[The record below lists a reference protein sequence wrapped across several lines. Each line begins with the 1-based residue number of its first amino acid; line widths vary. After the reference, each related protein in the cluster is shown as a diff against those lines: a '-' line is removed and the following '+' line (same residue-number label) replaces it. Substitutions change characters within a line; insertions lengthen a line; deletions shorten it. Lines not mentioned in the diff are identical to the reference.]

1 MFKSIMTLANMLTIF
16 RIVLVP
22 VYLWYFAR
30 QTWESVVIALIVFI
44 VAAVTDLFDGRL
56 ARSMK
61 EVTKFGKF
69 MDPLADKF
77 LVIGALVQ
85 FWLMGL
91 VNGWFVAVIVIR
103 DIYVTYMRVHAITS
117 GTELR
122 TSGDAKLKT
131 TIQLTV
137 IITTIVFTGGRMIA
151 KAAAPGYTGGWV
163 DLEYYRLFF
172 NGLVFIAAAFTV
184 YSWMRYLTAGKAAK
198 A

>member
-1 MFKSIMTLANMLTIF
+1 MFKSILTLANILTIF

-30 QTWESVVIALIVFI
+30 QTWQGVVIALIVFI
-44 VAAVTDLFDGRL
+44 TAAVTDLFDGRL
-56 ARSMK
+56 ARSRK

-91 VNGWFVAVIVIR
+91 VNGWLVSIIVIR
-103 DIYVTYMRVHAITS
+103 DIYVTYMRVHAIMI
-117 GTELR
+117 GIELR
-122 TSGDAKLKT
+122 TSDDAKLKT

-151 KAAAPGYTGGWV
+151 MAVAPEYSGGWI
-163 DLEYYRLFF
+163 DIEYYRMFF

-184 YSWMRYLTAGKAAK
+184 YSWANYISAGRAAK

>member
-1 MFKSIMTLANMLTIF
+1 MLMSILTLANLLTLF
-16 RIVLVP
+16 RIALVP
-22 VYLWYFAR
+22 VYLWFFAQ
-30 QTWESVVIALIVFI
+30 QTWQGVVIALIVFI

-56 ARSMK
+56 ARSRK

-85 FWLMGL
+85 FWLIGL
-91 VNGWFVAVIVIR
+91 VNIWLVSVIVIR
-103 DIYVTYMRVHAITS
+103 DIYVTYMRIHAIMS

-151 KAAAPGYTGGWV
+151 LSVAPGYNGGWV
-163 DLEYYRLFF
+163 DITYYRMFF
-172 NGLVFIAAAFTV
+172 NGLVFVAAAFTV
-184 YSWMRYLTAGKAAK
+184 YSWVKYIAAGRPA
-198 A
+198 

>member
-1 MFKSIMTLANMLTIF
+1 MFMSNLTLANILTLF
-16 RIVLVP
+16 RILLVP
-22 VYLWYFAR
+22 VYIWYFAK
-30 QTWESVVIALIVFI
+30 QTWLGVVIALIVFI

-56 ARSMK
+56 ARSRK
-61 EVTKFGKF
+61 EVTKLGKF

-91 VNGWFVAVIVIR
+91 VNGWLVSIIVIR
-103 DIYVTYMRVHAITS
+103 DIYVTYMRVHAIMT

-122 TSGDAKLKT
+122 TSSDAKLKT

-137 IITTIVFTGGRMIA
+137 IITTIVFTGVRMIVITA
-151 KAAAPGYTGGWV
+151 LPEYSGGWI
-163 DLEYYRLFF
+163 DITNYQLFF

-184 YSWMRYLTAGKAAK
+184 YSWVNYIAAGRTSKA
-198 A
+198 